1 MIESSPTIQ
10 IHINYNLLRFG
21 NDIPR
26 WIMSII
32 KNFISGFLIGTVNI
46 LLGAGGGML
55 TVPLYRRMDM
65 SQKQA
70 QINAVATILPITIVS
85 AIIYLKNGDVKIAD
99 AYIYLIPGL
108 VGSIIGTFL
117 IKKISN
123 NILNI
128 IFSLFMIWAG
138 LRLLFK

>member
-1 MIESSPTIQ
+1 MNIVKK
-10 IHINYNLLRFG
+10 F
-21 NDIPR
+21 
-26 WIMSII
+26 
-32 KNFISGFLIGTVNI
+32 FSGFLIGTINI

-55 TVPLYRRMDM
+55 TVPLYKKMNM

-85 AIIYLKNGDVKIAD
+85 AVIYLINGDVKLSD

-108 VGSIIGTFL
+108 TGSIIGTFL

-128 IFSLFMIWAG
+128 VFSLFMIWAG

>member
-1 MIESSPTIQ
+1 MTIV
-10 IHINYNLLRFG
+10 
-21 NDIPR
+21 
-26 WIMSII
+26 
-32 KNFISGFLIGTVNI
+32 KNFISGLIIGTVNI

-55 TVPLYRRMDM
+55 TVPLYRKMNM

-70 QINAVATILPITIVS
+70 QINAVATILPITMVS
-85 AIIYLKNGDVKIAD
+85 AFIYLANGDVKISD
-99 AYIYLIPGL
+99 SYMYLIPGL

-123 NILNI
+123 NALSIV
-128 IFSLFMIWAG
+128 FSLFMIWAG

>member
-1 MIESSPTIQ
+1 MTT
-10 IHINYNLLRFG
+10 
-21 NDIPR
+21 
-26 WIMSII
+26 I
-32 KNFISGFLIGTVNI
+32 KNFISGFIIGTINI

-55 TVPLYRRMDM
+55 TVPLYKKMNM

-85 AIIYLKNGDVKIAD
+85 AVIYLMNGDVKLSD
-99 AYIYLIPGL
+99 SYIYLIPGL
-108 VGSIIGTFL
+108 IGSITGTFV

-123 NILNI
+123 NILSI
-128 IFSLFMIWAG
+128 VFSLFMIWAG

>member
-1 MIESSPTIQ
+1 MTTV
-10 IHINYNLLRFG
+10 
-21 NDIPR
+21 
-26 WIMSII
+26 
-32 KNFISGFLIGTVNI
+32 KNFISGFVIGTINI

-55 TVPLYRRMDM
+55 TVPLYKKMNM

-85 AIIYLKNGDVKIAD
+85 AVIYLMNGNVKLSD
-99 AYIYLIPGL
+99 SYIYLIPGL
-108 VGSIIGTFL
+108 IGSITGTFV

-123 NILNI
+123 NILSI
-128 IFSLFMIWAG
+128 VFSLFMIWAG